1 MSPDCRKK
9 RNTWLRGRLLAIHQP
24 SRVFRNR
31 SKSLLWPDL
40 CVLPLPSSSLLQTS
54 WLLIV
59 SQTPSETLQPD
70 GPSSW
75 TAPPFTHASRAPP
88 FLQIFHQVLY
98 LPWSLPRIANSE
110 TIPALLN
117 PPSSLFLLAWV
128 TLTHQRSAVLC
139 EKQSVRSSR
148 PVMVH
153 SRV

>member
-9 RNTWLRGRLLAIHQP
+9 RNTWLRERLLAIHQP
-24 SRVFRNR
+24 SRGFRNR

-75 TAPPFTHASRAPP
+75 TAPPSTHASRAPP
-88 FLQIFHQVLY
+88 FLQIFHQCSIFLGAFPASP
-98 LPWSLPRIANSE
+98 LRDHPCSSEPSQLSLPLGLGHTDSSKIGC
-110 TIPALLN
+110 AL
-117 PPSSLFLLAWV
+117 
-128 TLTHQRSAVLC
+128 
-139 EKQSVRSSR
+139 
-148 PVMVH
+148 
-153 SRV
+153 